1 MTGKKLSFL
10 ITLLSISLYGCA
22 DNVTDE
28 VWLARQPLGQEY
40 QGYEPPKLPSPTTD
54 ETELIAEPNDI
65 LTLSQAHA
73 LALIHNP
80 QLRAFAWEVRAS
92 EARQLQASLRPNPEI
107 EVEME
112 GVAGSGSRR
121 GFDGA
126 ETAVVLSQTIEL
138 GNKRSK
144 RVEVASLQ
152 KDLAGWDYQANRL
165 DVFTQVTKSFVGVL
179 AAQQKTNL
187 AQDLVKLSRKVLKT
201 ASQRVEAGKDSP
213 VEQTKA
219 EIVLANSEI
228 EFEKAKKDLEAA
240 RIELSITWVGK
251 TPVFEKADGKLESIS
266 PAPAFE
272 ELADSINSNPDMA
285 RWAVEM
291 DQRDAALKLAKANAI
306 SDVTVGGGLQRFNQT
321 NDNTVIFGVSI
332 PIPIFNRNQGKV
344 LEARY
349 AIAKARAQR
358 RAVEASIHTAL
369 SSAYARLTSA
379 YSEATGLKDK
389 VLEGAQSA
397 FDAAEE
403 GYRAGKFDFLVVLDA
418 QRTLFEAK
426 GKYIGA
432 LADFHVA
439 KADVERL
446 VGRPIDSEYFS
457 KSEDLK

>member
-1 MTGKKLSFL
+1 VTTKLLTFL
-10 ITLLSISLYGCA
+10 VILLSISLYGCA
-22 DNVTDE
+22 DNANDE
-28 VWLARQPLGQEY
+28 VWMARQPLGQEY
-40 QGYEPPKLPSPTTD
+40 RGYEPPKLPSSSSA

-65 LTLSQAHA
+65 LTLPQAHA

-80 QLRAFAWEVRAS
+80 QLRVFAWEVRAS
-92 EARQLQASLRPNPEI
+92 EARQLQASLGPNPEI

-112 GVAGSGSRR
+112 EVAGSGGRD
-121 GFDGA
+121 GFDSA

-179 AAQQKTNL
+179 AAQQKSNL
-187 AQDLVKLSRKVLKT
+187 AEDLVGLSRKVLKT
-201 ASQRVEAGKDSP
+201 ASQRVQAGKDSP

-219 EIVLANSEI
+219 EIVLANAEI
-228 EFEKAKKDLEAA
+228 EFEKAQKDLEAS
-240 RIELSITWVGK
+240 RIELSITWAGR
-251 TPVFEKADGKLESIS
+251 TPVFEEADGKLDSIS
-266 PAPAFE
+266 AAPSLD
-272 ELADSINSNPDMA
+272 ELADSIQSNPDMA

-291 DQRDAALKLAKANAI
+291 DQRSAALKLAKANAV
-306 SDVTVGGGLQRFNQT
+306 SDVTVGGGVQRFNET
-321 NDNTVIFGVSI
+321 DDNAFVFGVSI
-332 PIPIFNRNQGKV
+332 PIPIFNRNQGEV

-369 SSAYARLTSA
+369 SSAYATLTSA
-379 YSEATGLKDK
+379 YAEATGLKDK

-403 GYRAGKFDFLVVLDA
+403 GYRAGKLDFLVVLDA

-426 GKYIGA
+426 GRYIEA
-432 LADFHVA
+432 LTDYHLA
-439 KADVERL
+439 KADIERL
-446 VGRPIDSEYFS
+446 LGSRIND
-457 KSEDLK
+457 

>member
-1 MTGKKLSFL
+1 MTKKLLTFL
-10 ITLLSISLYGCA
+10 VILLSISLYGCA
-22 DNVTDE
+22 DNANDD
-28 VWLARQPLGQEY
+28 VWMARQPLGQEY
-40 QGYEPPKLPSPTTD
+40 QGYEPPSLPSSTTD
-54 ETELIAEPNDI
+54 DTQLIAEPNDI

-80 QLRAFAWEVRAS
+80 QLRVFAWEVRAS
-92 EARQLQASLRPNPEI
+92 EARQLQASLRPNPKI
-107 EVEME
+107 DIEME
-112 GVAGSGSRR
+112 GVAGSGNRS

-138 GNKRSK
+138 GNKRTK

-165 DVFTQVTKSFVGVL
+165 DVFTRVTKSFIGVL
-179 AAQQKTNL
+179 AAQQKMIL
-187 AQDLVKLSRKVLKT
+187 AEDLVRLSRKVLTT
-201 ASQRVEAGKDSP
+201 ASQRVQAGKDSP

-228 EFEKAKKDLEAA
+228 EFEKAKKNLEAS
-240 RIELSITWVGK
+240 RIQLSITWAGK
-251 TPVFEKADGKLESIS
+251 LPVFDKAEGALDSIS
-266 PAPAFE
+266 PAPVFE
-272 ELADSINSNPDMA
+272 ELAGSIQSNPDMA

-291 DQRDAALKLAKANAI
+291 DQRGAALKLAKANAV

-332 PIPIFNRNQGKV
+332 PLPIFNRNQGKV

-369 SSAYARLTSA
+369 SSAYATLTSA
-379 YSEATGLKDK
+379 YAEATGLKDK

-403 GYRAGKFDFLVVLDA
+403 GYRAGKLDFLVVLDA

-432 LADFHVA
+432 LTDFHAA

-446 VGRPIDSEYFS
+446 VGRPIDSEFFS
-457 KSEDLK
+457 KSEDRK

>member
-1 MTGKKLSFL
+1 VTGKKLSFL
-10 ITLLSISLYGCA
+10 IILLSISLCGCA
-22 DNVTDE
+22 DNANDE
-28 VWLARQPLGQEY
+28 VWMARQPLGQEY
-40 QGYEPPKLPSPTTD
+40 QGYEPPKLPSSSSA

-80 QLRAFAWEVRAS
+80 QLRVFAWEVRAS
-92 EARQLQASLRPNPEI
+92 EARQLQASLGPNPEI

-112 GVAGSGSRR
+112 EVAGSGGRD

-179 AAQQKTNL
+179 AAQQKSNL
-187 AQDLVKLSRKVLKT
+187 AEDLVVLSRKVLKT

-219 EIVLANSEI
+219 EIVLANAEI
-228 EFEKAKKDLEAA
+228 EFEKAQKYLEAA
-240 RIELSITWVGK
+240 RIELSITWAGR
-251 TPVFEKADGKLESIS
+251 TPAFDKAEGKLDSIS
-266 PAPAFE
+266 AAPSLD
-272 ELADSINSNPDMA
+272 ELAGSIQSNPDMA

-291 DQRDAALKLAKANAI
+291 DQRSAALKLAKANAV
-306 SDVTVGGGLQRFNQT
+306 SDVTVGGGVQRFNET
-321 NDNTVIFGVSI
+321 DDNAFVFGVSI
-332 PIPIFNRNQGKV
+332 PLPIFNRNQGEV

-369 SSAYARLTSA
+369 SSAYATLTSA
-379 YSEATGLKDK
+379 YAEATGLKDK

-403 GYRAGKFDFLVVLDA
+403 GYRAGKLDFLVVLDA

-426 GKYIGA
+426 GRYIEA
-432 LADFHVA
+432 LTDYHLA
-439 KADVERL
+439 KADIERL
-446 VGRPIDSEYFS
+446 LGSRIND
-457 KSEDLK
+457 